1 MGCFTEPL
9 TAKLGGRGDWT
20 KWDGRLPADL
30 GARPLARVAFAARD
44 GTFTAKGTTQAS
56 RLFEGSTASLLG
68 AQTDLDLTAR
78 LAERKADLDGRVS
91 SDAFRLGISG
101 GLDLGR
107 NRYDGLQLAFVLL
120 RPGAIAPAVRGNGVR
135 ANARPDGAFAMPTV
149 DYRAEDRKSTRL
161 NSRH

>member
-1 MGCFTEPL
+1 M
-9 TAKLGGRGDWT
+9 LG
-20 KWDGRLPADL
+20 
-30 GARPLARVAFAARD
+30 RPPISPHTD
-44 GTFTAKGTTQAS
+44 T
-56 RLFEGSTASLLG
+56 LFPYPTLFLS
-68 AQTDLDLTAR
+68 QTDLDLTAR

-135 ANARPDGAFAMPTV
+135 ANARLDGAFAI
-149 DYRAEDRKSTRL
+149 DRKSTRL
-161 NSRH
+161 NSSH

>member
-1 MGCFTEPL
+1 MRRRSPRSTRTDTLFPDTTL
-9 TAKLGGRGDWT
+9 FRSLG
-20 KWDGRLPADL
+20 P
-30 GARPLARVAFAARD
+30 
-44 GTFTAKGTTQAS
+44 
-56 RLFEGSTASLLG
+56 
-68 AQTDLDLTAR
+68 QTDRDLTAR

-135 ANARPDGAFAMPTV
+135 ANARLDGAFAMPT
-149 DYRAEDRKSTRL
+149 DRKSTRL
-161 NSRH
+161 NSSH